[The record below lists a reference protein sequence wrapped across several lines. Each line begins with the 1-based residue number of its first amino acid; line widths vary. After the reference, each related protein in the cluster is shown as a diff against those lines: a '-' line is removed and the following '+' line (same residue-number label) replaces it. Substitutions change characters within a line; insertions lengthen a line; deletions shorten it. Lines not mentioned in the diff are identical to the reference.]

1 MVKVKFTKAT
11 LFYEV
16 QYKIGDIDLISEGHA
31 LHLYGIGDT
40 EPYPS
45 NLGQEAFG
53 LPRGNLFG
61 NVHGNRI

>member
-11 LFYEV
+11 LINEV
-16 QYKIGDIDLISEGHA
+16 EYKIGDICLISEGDV
-31 LHLYGIGDT
+31 LHLYGIGDA

-53 LPRGNLFG
+53 LPRENLFA
-61 NVHGNRI
+61 NVHGKRI